1 MFYVVYVIL
10 RHVLR
15 FVFLPRCHV
24 LHVFYFYI
32 FHSPFCFKKR
42 VPCAGQ
48 PRINAGSRFPGCAA
62 QPPLGTKLSQSFP
75 SNRLQRTSVS
85 IVSIYRFLEPVLL
98 DACPILHVCRYS
110 GRKFGICEAR
120 SELFG
125 QLTLWKIWRVHD
137 HVQNHGLCRNWKHR
151 RKGGDK

>member
-125 QLTLWKIWRVHD
+125 QLTL
-137 HVQNHGLCRNWKHR
+137 
-151 RKGGDK
+151 